1 MNNQLSSIF
10 ASSTIQIG
18 LSALCCNKT
27 IGFVIYLS
35 IADAKA
41 FGSTTSHHLSL
52 SFVEA
57 YQLISTAQSSSSLT
71 DFVSRSD

>member
-1 MNNQLSSIF
+1 MYNQLSSIS

-18 LSALCCNKT
+18 LSVLCCKRT

-35 IADAKA
+35 NAEAKA

-57 YQLISTAQSSSSLT
+57 YQEISTAQSSNA
-71 DFVSRSD
+71 